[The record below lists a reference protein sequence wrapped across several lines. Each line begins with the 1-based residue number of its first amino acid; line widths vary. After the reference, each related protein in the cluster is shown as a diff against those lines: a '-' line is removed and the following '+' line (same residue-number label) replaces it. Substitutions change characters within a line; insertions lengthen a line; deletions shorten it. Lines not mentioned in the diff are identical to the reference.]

1 MTIVNRVSGSDFC
14 HTVHMST
21 LQLVVPISDADTLAQ
36 KLLVVGN
43 SLKPVDDANY
53 FFFEIVRELVD
64 AAIKNFN
71 ELRRG
76 YVTGNLNLIAWASR
90 NLLELTVFTK
100 YVLKSGT
107 NAKRFGDDRLVDGCE
122 LIIALRDLEHFYDPS
137 APRPGLDDALRR
149 TEAQK
154 TAENV
159 TATRHLETSALARE
173 VGMEQEFR
181 SMNRV
186 SSKLVH
192 PTAWSTLA
200 ENAGRSSYPEAKNL
214 LFATGIAYISQI
226 YMDVKEHNNAR
237 GMLPLP

>member
-1 MTIVNRVSGSDFC
+1 
-14 HTVHMST
+14 MSNP
-21 LQLVVPISDADTLAQ
+21 QLSVPLVDADSLAQ
-36 KLLVVGN
+36 RLLAVGN
-43 SLKPVDDANY
+43 SLKPIDDANY

-76 YVTGNLNLIAWASR
+76 YVSDHLNLVAWASR

-100 YVLKSGT
+100 YVLKSGE
-107 NAKRFGDDRLVDGCE
+107 NARRYGDDRLIDGCE
-122 LIIALRDLEHFYDPS
+122 LIIALRDLEHHYDPS
-137 APRPGLDDALRR
+137 APTPELDDALRR
-149 TEAQK
+149 MEDQK
-154 TAENV
+154 AAENV
-159 TATRHLETSALARE
+159 TAMRHLETSALARE

-200 ENAGRSSYPEAKNL
+200 ENAGRNSYPEAKDL
-214 LFATGIAYISQI
+214 LFATGIANLSQI
-226 YMDVKEHNNAR
+226 YIEVRGHNNAR
-237 GMLPLP
+237 GMMPIS